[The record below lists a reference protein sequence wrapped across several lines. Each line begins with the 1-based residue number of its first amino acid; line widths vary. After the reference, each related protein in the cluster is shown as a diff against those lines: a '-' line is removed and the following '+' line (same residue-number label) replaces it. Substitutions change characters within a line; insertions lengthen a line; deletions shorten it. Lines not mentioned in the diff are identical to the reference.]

1 MKSKCKIYRADEKF
15 HIRIEKL
22 NSGWMFTRI
31 TVNRSNFWHMF
42 DEALSDPT
50 IDLMKTYLAVRDCGE
65 AKDSKIWHDNKIS
78 WYWSDRTELYFEI
91 EHLKEDV
98 FQLSVDAQLY
108 EGEKIRMQRSVAIT
122 RDELL
127 SALDAFF
134 QQIMHDKGFPF
145 QYPAG
150 CEEYIDGTSE
160 KADAM
165 LEEILQL
172 LPKRFT
178 YSNSIY
184 VGIENIC
191 LNAVAELAP
200 ESQAYV
206 DDYRW
211 MLETYTIPERWK

>member
-1 MKSKCKIYRADEKF
+1 MKSKYNIHRADEKF

-31 TVNRSNFWHMF
+31 TVNRSNFCHMF
-42 DEALSDPT
+42 DEGISDPT

-65 AKDSKIWHDNKIS
+65 AKDSNIWHDNKIF
-78 WYWSDRTELYFEI
+78 WYWSDHTELHFEI
-91 EHLKEDV
+91 EHLKEDL
-98 FQLSVDAQLY
+98 FRLSVDAQLY
-108 EGEKIRMQRSVAIT
+108 EGENIRMQKSVAIT

-127 SALDAFF
+127 SALDVFF
-134 QQIMHDKGFPF
+134 QQILHDKGFPF

-184 VGIENIC
+184 AGIENIC
-191 LNAVAELAP
+191 LNAVVELAP

-206 DDYRW
+206 DDYLR

>member
-1 MKSKCKIYRADEKF
+1 MKNKLNIYRSDEKF
-15 HIRIEKL
+15 HIHIEKL
-22 NSGWMFTRI
+22 NSGWMVTRI
-31 TVNRSNFWHMF
+31 TVNRSNFRHMF
-42 DEALSDPT
+42 DEGLSDPT
-50 IDLMKTYLAVRDCGE
+50 IDLMKTYLAIRDCGE
-65 AKDSKIWHDNKIS
+65 AKDSNIWHENKIS
-78 WYWSDRTELYFEI
+78 WYWSDHTELHFEI
-91 EHLKEDV
+91 EHLKEDL

-108 EGEKIRMQRSVAIT
+108 EGENIRMQKSVAIT

-127 SALDAFF
+127 SALDVFF
-134 QQIMHDKGFPF
+134 QQILHDKGFPF

-178 YSNSIY
+178 YSKSIY
-184 VGIENIC
+184 EGIENIC

-206 DDYRW
+206 DDYRR
-211 MLETYTIPERWK
+211 MLETYIVPERWK

>member
-1 MKSKCKIYRADEKF
+1 MKSKCKIYSADEKF

-50 IDLMKTYLAVRDCGE
+50 IDLMKTYLAVRDCDE
-65 AKDSKIWHDNKIS
+65 AKDSNIWHDNKIS
-78 WYWSDRTELYFEI
+78 WYWSDRTDLYFEI

-108 EGEKIRMQRSVAIT
+108 EGEKIRMQKSVAIT

-127 SALDAFF
+127 SALDVFF
-134 QQIMHDKGFPF
+134 QQILHDKGFPF

-172 LPKRFT
+172 LPKRFA
-178 YSNSIY
+178 YSNRIY
-184 VGIENIC
+184 DGIENIC
-191 LNAVAELAP
+191 LNAVAKLAP
-200 ESQAYV
+200 ELQAYV
-206 DDYRW
+206 DDYLR
-211 MLETYTIPERWK
+211 MLETHTIPERWK